1 MTLKGYTRMA
11 TSPTVLIVEDERLL
25 GELFETWL
33 ESAYTVRVAND
44 GERALEM
51 LNDEIS
57 MALLDRRMPGLSG
70 DAVLEEIRERG
81 YDFPVAMVTAV
92 DPDFDIVEMGF
103 DDYIVKPVSRDSLL
117 DLVESLIALPS
128 YADAVQQYFQLSVKK
143 AALEAN
149 KPLIELESSEEYAK
163 LSEKHAQAKARADTS
178 IESISNEISF
188 AQLDERSYFS

>member
-1 MTLKGYTRMA
+1 MA

-44 GERALEM
+44 GEQALEM
-51 LNDEIS
+51 LDDEVS

-70 DAVLEEIRERG
+70 DAVLDEIRNRG

-92 DPDFDIVEMGF
+92 DPDFDIVEMRF
-103 DDYIVKPVSRDSLL
+103 DDYLVKPVSRETLL
-117 DLVESLIALPS
+117 DLVDSLITLPS
-128 YADAVQQYFQLSVKK
+128 YTDAVQQYFQLSTKK

-149 KPLIELESSEEYAK
+149 KSQAELNSSEEYEK
-163 LSEKHAQAKARADTS
+163 LLEKHAEAKNRADTRV
-178 IESISNEISF
+178 ESISDQISF
-188 AQLDERSYFS
+188 SDLDDKSYFS